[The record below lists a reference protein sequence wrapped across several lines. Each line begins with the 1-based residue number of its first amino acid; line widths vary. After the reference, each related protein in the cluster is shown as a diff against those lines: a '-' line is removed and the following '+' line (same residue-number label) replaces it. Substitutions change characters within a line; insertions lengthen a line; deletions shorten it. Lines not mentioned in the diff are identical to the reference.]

1 MTIAQ
6 RLKTLRTMRNL
17 TQEELAALSGIPNTY
32 ISLIETGKVIP
43 AGEWDARLR
52 LALNWTP
59 EIDAQLDQMQEIKA

>member
-17 TQEELAALSGIPNTY
+17 TQEELAAKSGIPNTY

-43 AGEWDARLR
+43 AGDWDSRLR
-52 LALNWTP
+52 AALNWTP
-59 EIDAQLDQMQEIKA
+59 EIDAQLDQLQEQSA